1 MEIEKNP
8 SFSYNWRNH
17 QMNQNYYRSQYL
29 INSSRWHRYDYT
41 NNGLYFVTICV
52 QNRKCHLG
60 KVKNGIMGLSPI
72 GVIVC
77 KEWFKTEKI
86 RRNVRLGEFIIMP
99 NHLHGIIEITG
110 NNTGETKNIGTDVE
124 TLRRN
129 VSTDA
134 GKKDVN
140 WQMSQISPKSG
151 SLSEIVRS
159 FKSACTREIHQSGY
173 KYFSWQPRFYDH
185 VLKINADSLD
195 KIRYYI
201 KYNPRMWD
209 KDKNNPGN
217 IK

>member
-1 MEIEKNP
+1 MPPLIPN
-8 SFSYNWRNH
+8 N
-17 QMNQNYYRSQYL
+17 NYFQDKYP
-29 INSSRWHRYDYT
+29 INSSRWQGYDYSS
-41 NNGLYFVTICV
+41 NGLYFITICTR
-52 QNRKCHLG
+52 QRRSYFG

-86 RRNVRLGEFIIMP
+86 RKNVRLGEFIIMP
-99 NHLHGIIEITG
+99 NHLHVIIEIIG
-110 NNTGETKNIGTDVE
+110 NNAGETKNIGTDVE

-129 VSTDA
+129 VFTNA
-134 GKKDVN
+134 GEKDVN
-140 WQMSQISPKSG
+140 WQMSQISPKPG
-151 SLSEIVRS
+151 SLSAIVRS
-159 FKSACTREIHQSGY
+159 FKSACAREIHLSGY

-195 KIRYYI
+195 KISYYI

-209 KDKNNPGN
+209 KDRNNPVN